1 MTEPET
7 HPGKRPGQ
15 IILAWWSHALG
26 NRESGAQRALA
37 ARLRR
42 GDAIAVLCE
51 AEVHDLGRQL
61 GLTHGAEAARRLVR
75 LVRILALVRN
85 HVGPSLPRQLGSGD
99 PPTMSKARFEKLL
112 RAEGDE
118 LEAALRRAL
127 PLVKD
132 CTNVAALGEAIL
144 HWTEAT
150 RTRWCFDY
158 YRTEGPVTAADP
170 TTEEVSR

>member
-1 MTEPET
+1 MTESGKGPE
-7 HPGKRPGQ
+7 KRPGQ
-15 IILAWWSHALG
+15 IILGWWSRALG
-26 NRESGAQRALA
+26 ARETGAQRALS

-61 GLTHGAEAARRLVR
+61 GLTQGDEAARRLVR
-75 LVRILALVRN
+75 LVRILAQVRQ
-85 HVGPSLPRQLGSGD
+85 HVGASLPRQLGTGD
-99 PPTMSKARFEKLL
+99 PPAMSKARFEKLL

-150 RTRWCFDY
+150 RTRWCFYY
-158 YRTEGPVTAADP
+158 YRTEAPAPAADP
-170 TTEEVSR
+170 TTEEASR